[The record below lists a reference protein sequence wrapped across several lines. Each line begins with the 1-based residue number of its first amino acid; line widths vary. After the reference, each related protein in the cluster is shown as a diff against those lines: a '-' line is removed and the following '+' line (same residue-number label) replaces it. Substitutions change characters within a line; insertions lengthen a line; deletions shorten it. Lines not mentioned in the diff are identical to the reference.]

1 MTEDQ
6 AIIATLI
13 LLGLYLVTAAYW
25 IVTGNDSQKNAALA
39 CSVGALVYFGLE
51 ELIYPDEFT
60 KLSSIWFH
68 AAMTGICLAWSYA
81 VATFSNAVHTS
92 ISIVPL
98 AILNIMMI
106 FNYQIYGTAITGMV
120 ASFSYF
126 AIGMHLTILIIA
138 NYTNGIALNSS
149 SVKHAHNVDM
159 ETL

>member
-1 MTEDQ
+1 MTEKQ
-6 AIIATLI
+6 VIIASLI
-13 LLGLYLVTAAYW
+13 LLGLYLVTAIYW
-25 IVTGNDSQKNAALA
+25 VVKGNDSQKRAALT
-39 CSVGALVYFGLE
+39 CSIGALVYFGLE
-51 ELIYPDEFT
+51 ELIYPDELT

-68 AAMTGICLAWSYA
+68 ASMTAICLAWSYA
-81 VATFSNAVHTS
+81 VAKLSDAVHTA

-106 FNYQIYGTAITGMV
+106 FNYQVYSTTITGMT

-138 NYTNGIALNSS
+138 NYTNGIALNSC